1 MAINFPSTS
10 GQATDG
16 SFTHT
21 VSGLTWVWDGVTW
34 KAQGI
39 TGTYT
44 LPTASSTILG
54 GVKVGTNLSINGD
67 GVLSAATG
75 ANVNCFSTI
84 AISGQTDVVAD
95 SNSDTLTFVAGTGIT
110 LTTNATSDT
119 ITIDAAASSSYG
131 DTDVNT
137 HLNVGTAGANEVL
150 SWDGADYAWV
160 AAGGGGGSSLQ
171 SRTTAQGQTLNISVD
186 AAADIE
192 IACAKTYVLHK
203 ISTNVPAWVTVYTDA
218 NSRANDSTRS
228 YTNDP
233 LPGSGVIAE
242 VITTENNPEQLLT
255 PGVVGFN
262 NDSPAGTD
270 VYLKVVN
277 KGTSVAQITVT
288 LHYLQLEA

>member
-16 SFTHT
+16 SYTHT
-21 VSGLTWVWDGVTW
+21 AIGITWAWDGTTW

-44 LPTASSTILG
+44 LPTASATILG

-67 GVLSAATG
+67 GVLSAVTG
-75 ANVNCFSTI
+75 ANVNCFSNI
-84 AISGQTDVVAD
+84 AISGQTTVSAD
-95 SNSDTLTFVAGTGIT
+95 SNSDTLTLVAGTGIT

-131 DTDVNT
+131 DSDVDT
-137 HLNVGTAGANEVL
+137 HLNVGSAGINQVL
-150 SWDGADYAWV
+150 SWNGSDYAWT
-160 AAGGGGGSSLQ
+160 AAGAGSSLQ
-171 SRTTAQGQTLNISVD
+171 ARTTAQGTTANIAVD
-186 AAADIE
+186 SSADITV
-192 IACAKTYVLHK
+192 ACAKTYVLHK
-203 ISTNVPAWVTVYTDA
+203 IETNHPAWVTVYTDTTA
-218 NSRANDSTRS
+218 RGNDSTRN

-233 LPGSGVIAE
+233 LPGSGVVAE
-242 VITTENNPEQLLT
+242 VITTENNPTQILT
-255 PGVVGFN
+255 PGVIGFN
-262 NDSPAGTD
+262 NDGTTSTN

-277 KGTSVAQITVT
+277 KGTSAAAITVT